1 VRGLIDEDAA
11 GRRDARAR
19 RRTWVV
25 GGILLVL
32 AALVG
37 FVARFELGRF
47 AQVKDLLWAVGVVVL
62 VIGLGRAGSIT
73 GRKPLASVVVLLQV
87 LVASPPAQQYLS
99 SLVLKDPANPQA
111 EEDSW
116 KSIFPLYYLVLFSLT
131 VVAAL
136 LIGTARSLPSP
147 WNWAPAWALGAA
159 LLSLTAGT
167 MMIAGVG
174 GVAGRVVWE
183 IPGVGTAFLGV
194 LGIVLGLRAAPVR
207 TTSPAPASDRESIAP

>member
-1 VRGLIDEDAA
+1 MIDEDAA
-11 GRRDARAR
+11 GRRDARVR
-19 RRTWVV
+19 RRTWVT

-73 GRKPLASVVVLLQV
+73 GRKMLASVVVLLQV
-87 LVASPPAQQYLS
+87 LVASPLAWAYVS
-99 SLVLKDPANPQA
+99 SLVLKDPASPQA

-116 KSIFPLYYLVLFSLT
+116 KSIFPLYYLVLSSLT
-131 VVAAL
+131 VFAAL
-136 LIGTARSLPSP
+136 LIGIARSLPSP
-147 WNWAPAWALGAA
+147 WNWAPAWVLGAA
-159 LLSLTAGT
+159 FISLLVGAMMFPGMAG
-167 MMIAGVG
+167 AVR
-174 GVAGRVVWE
+174 VAWE

-194 LGIVLGLRAAPVR
+194 LGIVLGLRAASVR
-207 TTSPAPASDRESIAP
+207 TASPAPASDQESITS